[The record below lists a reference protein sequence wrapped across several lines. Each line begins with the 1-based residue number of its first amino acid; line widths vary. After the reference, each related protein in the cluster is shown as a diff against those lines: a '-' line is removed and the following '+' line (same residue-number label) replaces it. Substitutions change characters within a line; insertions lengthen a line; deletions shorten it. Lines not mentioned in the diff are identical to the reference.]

1 MNLSMFNN
9 IVNSTVSISEIAK
22 AGAKK
27 IFDSLNSD
35 KTKIILKNNKPVA
48 ILLSTDRY
56 EELLEAEENL
66 YLIEL
71 ALKRANNTNSISLND
86 FLEDNG
92 ISKSQF
98 DNLDDIK

>member
-1 MNLSMFNN
+1 MR
-9 IVNSTVSISEIAK
+9 
-22 AGAKK
+22 
-27 IFDSLNSD
+27 
-35 KTKIILKNNKPVA
+35 KNNKPVA

-71 ALKRANNTNSISLND
+71 AVKQANNTNSISLND

-98 DNLDDIK
+98 DNLDDIELE

>member
-1 MNLSMFNN
+1 MR
-9 IVNSTVSISEIAK
+9 
-22 AGAKK
+22 
-27 IFDSLNSD
+27 
-35 KTKIILKNNKPVA
+35 KNNKPVA

-98 DNLDDIK
+98 DNLDDIELE

>member
-1 MNLSMFNN
+1 MR
-9 IVNSTVSISEIAK
+9 
-22 AGAKK
+22 
-27 IFDSLNSD
+27 
-35 KTKIILKNNKPVA
+35 KNNKPVA

-66 YLIEL
+66 YLMEL

-98 DNLDDIK
+98 DNLDDIELE